1 MAGAAGVAL
10 GLFLKLQQN
19 ELFLK
24 GRIEGFDYKSYQSL
38 EIMSNDVDVILG
50 TIIPKN
56 GDEKRSH
63 YNFAIFMK
71 EIENF
76 DFVKVRLS
84 RKDGTGEP
92 VLQVEKDKFK
102 WYFGRN
108 QMMVWEIRKEG
119 DETGSILTL
128 FDISKRT
135 EIAREF
141 NKGRFPI
148 ARTMMGPNLINE
160 AYAQK
165 SSVIDVPQML
175 EHLKAEDVP
184 TRRSARAALS
194 QAPIDSIPV
203 IMEKLHQEGSN
214 YQVKLGICV
223 ALTEMLRADKTRGA
237 QLSSKLTED
246 NLNKLLDAAGDPDRT
261 VRIYATEFL
270 FDLGDKRAT
279 KLAIPRAA
287 KTTDDNARYNLLL
300 LSQEGWRK
308 LTLAEKEE
316 LTVPL
321 NGAKNLSGE
330 KTLLLFDKLQM

>member
-1 MAGAAGVAL
+1 
-10 GLFLKLQQN
+10 
-19 ELFLK
+19 
-24 GRIEGFDYKSYQSL
+24 
-38 EIMSNDVDVILG
+38 
-50 TIIPKN
+50 
-56 GDEKRSH
+56 
-63 YNFAIFMK
+63 
-71 EIENF
+71 
-76 DFVKVRLS
+76 
-84 RKDGTGEP
+84 
-92 VLQVEKDKFK
+92 
-102 WYFGRN
+102 
-108 QMMVWEIRKEG
+108 MVWEIRKEG

-223 ALTEMLRADKTRGA
+223 ALTEMLAPTRPGGPALIQADRGQSQQVA
-237 QLSSKLTED
+237 RCCRRSGPHGAHLC
-246 NLNKLLDAAGDPDRT
+246 NR
-261 VRIYATEFL
+261 VL